1 MMTAESLTA
10 VAAITFAFVLAGVVK
25 GVVGMGLP
33 TVAMGLLV
41 VFMPPPQAAAVLVIP
56 SLVTNVWQLAA
67 GRHFAALTKRFATM
81 MAGVVIGTFIG
92 VGILT
97 GDAVALANGVLGAV
111 LAIHGTLSLLAV
123 RFDIAPQWERWL
135 SPVIGLITG
144 VLTGATAIF
153 AVPAVPY
160 FSSLRLE
167 RDDLIQMLGLSFTV
181 STIALAFALGT
192 RGVFDPGIGLASLLA
207 LIPSL
212 IGMLAGQ
219 RLRRRIR
226 PEVFR
231 RWFLVALVMLGIY
244 MIARAV
250 IS

>member
-1 MMTAESLTA
+1 MTGESLTA
-10 VAAITFAFVLAGVVK
+10 LAAVTFAFALAGVVK

-41 VFMPPPQAAAVLVIP
+41 VFMPPAQAAAVLVIP

-67 GRHFAALTKRFATM
+67 GPHVGSITKRFATM
-81 MAGVVIGTFIG
+81 MAGVVVGTFAG
-92 VGILT
+92 AGILT
-97 GDAVALANGVLGAV
+97 GDTVALANGALGAV
-111 LAIHGTLSLLAV
+111 LAIYGALSLSAV
-123 RFDIAPQWERWL
+123 HFDVRPQSERWL
-135 SPVIGLITG
+135 SPIIGLATG
-144 VLTGATAIF
+144 VVTGATGIF

-167 RDDLIQMLGLSFTV
+167 REALIQTLGLSFTV
-181 STIALAFALGT
+181 STIALGLALGA
-192 RGVFDPGIGLASLLA
+192 RGVFASELALASLFA
-207 LIPSL
+207 IVPAVS
-212 IGMLAGQ
+212 GMWAGQ

-231 RWFLVALVMLGIY
+231 KWFLIALVLLGLY
-244 MIARAV
+244 MFARAA